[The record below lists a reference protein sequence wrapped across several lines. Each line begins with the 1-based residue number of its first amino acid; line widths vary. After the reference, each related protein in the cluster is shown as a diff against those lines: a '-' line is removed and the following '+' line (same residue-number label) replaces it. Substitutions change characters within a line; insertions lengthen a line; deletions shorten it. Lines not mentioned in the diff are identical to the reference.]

1 MIIKSKKNNLELI
14 NILNKDGTL
23 NENVDQKYV
32 GSNIHTIRDNLIK
45 DLEVDGLFVEKV
57 KHKNTVPIGERTGET
72 IEPLL
77 TNQWFMDMTEL
88 AKEGI
93 KVVKDK
99 KVNFVP
105 EHWEKI
111 YFNWLENIEDWCI
124 SRQIVWGH
132 RIPAWYDDNG
142 NVYVGNSES
151 EVRKN
156 QTYLTQ

>member
-1 MIIKSKKNNLELI
+1 MM
-14 NILNKDGTL
+14 
-23 NENVDQKYV
+23 VF
-32 GSNIHTIRDNLIK
+32 
-45 DLEVDGLFVEKV
+45 FVEKV
-57 KHKNTVPIGERTGET
+57 KYKNTVPIGERTGET

-77 TNQWFMDMTEL
+77 TNQWFMNMKEL
-88 AKEGI
+88 ANEGI

-132 RIPAWYDDNG
+132 RIPAWYDNNG

-151 EVRKN
+151 
-156 QTYLTQ
+156 

>member
-1 MIIKSKKNNLELI
+1 MKMLI
-14 NILNKDGTL
+14 ENIYGL
-23 NENVDQKYV
+23 
-32 GSNIHTIRDNLIK
+32 NIHTVRDELIK
-45 DLEVDGLFVEKV
+45 DLESKGFFVEKV
-57 KHKNTVPIGERTGET
+57 KYKNTVPIGERTGET

-77 TNQWFMDMTEL
+77 TNQWFMNMTDL

-132 RIPAWYDDNG
+132 RIPAWYDNDG

-151 EVRKN
+151 DVRKKIK
-156 QTYLTQ
+156 LI